1 MKKILFSVALAATLC
16 SCGGNANREYYFLE
30 NEVRVYNDPTAE
42 FDTLSYALGMNLGL
56 NLHIQQ
62 KDLGYINDIVCE
74 AIEAEV
80 TKPVVDMEFIK
91 KNREEMTE
99 FNNNKVRPYMMAKQI
114 QSRKQFTDP
123 EAADSIELPALFDD
137 KFTAESV
144 SKNLGH
150 DMGNHLREVS
160 YPANLYWIF
169 KAFSDAEQ
177 LNGIYSTNDTT
188 MMLKQPEVTQALRKY
203 YTEQLLDINKER
215 SEKWINNIAH
225 KSDVQ
230 ELVMGNDKLYY
241 RIETPGNDVKIGKL
255 ADTVVITY
263 EIFTNRGILV
273 ESTEDRANT
282 VKKAIENIRKDES
295 LSDSVRNSRIADG
308 EEHLKKVSKPSMLAS
323 NLKLRGAQEA
333 LRLIGVGGEIT
344 IWMPAALAYGEKGNR
359 SVQPN
364 EAVVMNIKL
373 YDVKEGT
380 VTNNILKPTAGNAK
394 ISTIP
399 ASSAKKVD
407 NVQKTVKPVSITPV
421 KTSENPSTK

>member
-1 MKKILFSVALAATLC
+1 
-16 SCGGNANREYYFLE
+16 
-30 NEVRVYNDPTAE
+30 
-42 FDTLSYALGMNLGL
+42 
-56 NLHIQQ
+56 
-62 KDLGYINDIVCE
+62 
-74 AIEAEV
+74 
-80 TKPVVDMEFIK
+80 
-91 KNREEMTE
+91 
-99 FNNNKVRPYMMAKQI
+99 
-114 QSRKQFTDP
+114 
-123 EAADSIELPALFDD
+123 
-137 KFTAESV
+137 
-144 SKNLGH
+144 
-150 DMGNHLREVS
+150 
-160 YPANLYWIF
+160 
-169 KAFSDAEQ
+169 
-177 LNGIYSTNDTT
+177 
-188 MMLKQPEVTQALRKY
+188 
-203 YTEQLLDINKER
+203 
-215 SEKWINNIAH
+215 
-225 KSDVQ
+225 
-230 ELVMGNDKLYY
+230 MGNDKLYY

-323 NLKLRGAQEA
+323 SLKLRGAQEA

>member
-30 NEVRVYNDPTAE
+30 NEVCVYNDPTAE

-215 SEKWINNIAH
+215 SEKWINNIAQ

-344 IWMPAALAYGEKGNR
+344 IWMPANLAYGEDGNR
-359 SVQPN
+359 FIGPN
-364 EAVVMNIKL
+364 EALQMNIEL
-373 YDVKEGT
+373 LDVKT
-380 VTNNILKPTAGNAK
+380 P
-394 ISTIP
+394 
-399 ASSAKKVD
+399 
-407 NVQKTVKPVSITPV
+407 NVQVQSIEWDTPA
-421 KTSENPSTK
+421 KDKK